1 MFKIIQRQKIYDII
15 VCLALFSMIAA
26 LIIFPKDSVEAAR
39 TGLELCGNVIIPS
52 LFPFFVLS
60 SLTVQTGLTA
70 YAGKLMEPIMRPLFN
85 VNGECSAAL
94 VLGFIGGYPI
104 GAKTVISLYNSK
116 RCSKSEAER
125 LLAFCNNSG
134 PAFILG
140 AVGAGVF
147 SSGKVGLLLYFAHA
161 AASVCVGLLFRG
173 WGKNAHSPI
182 KIETSENGS
191 NLPLY
196 AAFVESVKTSC
207 TSVFNICGFVIF
219 FTVLIKILELTGIMP
234 GIASII
240 GTVLAPF
247 GFDKLWAERLITGLL
262 EISSGVW
269 SLKEVTCHFQG
280 SLTMAAFMLG
290 WAGLSVHCQVLS
302 FIVGSGLRVGTY
314 IFGKFLH
321 GIIAAVFTFALA
333 KFLSF
338 DSPVSVYLAGQVQ
351 NMAETKFPVAFTA
364 AFIVSSIAML
374 IFIAAFLFSPVKKSG
389 NRQKTVEK

>member
-1 MFKIIQRQKIYDII
+1 MFKIIQRQKIYDLI
-15 VCLALFSMIAA
+15 VCIALFSLIAA
-26 LIIFPKDSVEAAR
+26 LIIFPADSVEAAKS
-39 TGLELCGNVIIPS
+39 GLQLCGNVIIPS

-60 SLTVQTGLTA
+60 SLVVQTGLTT

-85 VNGECSAAL
+85 VSGECSVAL

-161 AASVCVGLLFRG
+161 LASVCVGMLFRG
-173 WGKNAHSPI
+173 WGKNAASPI
-182 KIETSENGS
+182 KIEVSS
-191 NLPLY
+191 SAHLPLY
-196 AAFVESVKTSC
+196 AAFVEAVKASC
-207 TSVFNICGFVIF
+207 TSIFNICGFVIF
-219 FTVLIKILELTGIMP
+219 FTVLIKIFYLTGLMP
-234 GIASII
+234 AISGII
-240 GTVLAPF
+240 GRVLAPL
-247 GFDKLWAERLITGLL
+247 GFDKIWAERLITGLL

-269 SLKEVTCHFQG
+269 TLKDVSGQFQSSLA
-280 SLTMAAFMLG
+280 MAAFMLG

-302 FIVGSGLRVGTY
+302 FVVGSGLKVGTY

-321 GIIAAVFTFALA
+321 GIIAAVFTFILA
-333 KFLSF
+333 KLLSF
-338 DSPVSVYLAGQVQ
+338 DSPVSTYLATQVQ
-351 NMAETKFPVAFTA
+351 EIAGTKFSA
-364 AFIVSSIAML
+364 AFSTAFIISAAAML
-374 IFIAAFLFSPVKKSG
+374 FFIAAFLSAPVKKSV